1 MRASVGGGYRTLILV
16 TAVSVC
22 FPAAMQPVPVT
33 AQTLLQLNS
42 IGTANQREALMDPD
56 PNTLRDQINPCE
68 NNSPVGPKFTQPL
81 PIPPTAQA
89 VNVPDATADTYV
101 IEERRGTAQIIPNK
115 TTPIWGYNGIT
126 PGPTIL
132 ARKGRQV
139 NVTYVNNLPPNED
152 PNGLIDKNPPDREDH
167 PFLPSSTV
175 VHLHGIN
182 GDHFSDGY
190 PDDNDTPGHKHR
202 KNPGEA
208 FTHHYPNNDYQRPA
222 TMWYHDHSVHVTSHH
237 VYRGLAA
244 FYLLS
249 DEAEDAL
256 RLPGSPLADGPGRG
270 YGVFDIPLMQKDV
283 MLDRDTA
290 KLIYNNCSHMGAFG
304 DVMTVNGKQQ
314 PFFSVANRKYRFRHL
329 NASDARQYIIAIRK
343 LENVN
348 RAWDDKS
355 ANEAFFLIGSDQGLL
370 ATTVITDRFHTS
382 PAERWEFVFDF
393 SRYPVGQRLVMVN
406 LLLDP
411 DEPKLFQL
419 MAFDVKRIEADPSQV
434 PPTLR
439 PGEHPA
445 DFQAAVQE
453 RFFRF
458 GKDNGPYWSI
468 NGKTFDPRRD
478 DARPALNTNEDWI
491 LDNPSGGW
499 GHPIHIHLGR
509 FRIMEIQGRLPRP
522 GELEGFKDV
531 VWLGPNQR
539 IKVRHQFWNFV
550 DRFVFHC
557 HNGSHEDFDMMS
569 QFNVQPGPPGTS
581 TP

>member
-1 MRASVGGGYRTLILV
+1 MRASFSGGYRTLILV
-16 TAVSVC
+16 TAVTVC
-22 FPAAMQPVPVT
+22 FPAALQPVPVT
-33 AQTLLQLNS
+33 AQTLRDL
-42 IGTANQREALMDPD
+42 IGLGSADQREPLMDAD
-56 PNTLRDQINPCE
+56 PNNLRDQISPCE

-89 VNVPDATADTYV
+89 VNVPGATTDAYV
-101 IEERRGTAQIIPNK
+101 IEERRGTAQIVPNR
-115 TTPIWGYNGIT
+115 TTPIWGYNGMT

-139 NVTYVNNLPPNED
+139 NVTFVNNVPRDED
-152 PNGLIDKNPPDREDH
+152 PTGLIDKNPPEQDH
-167 PFLPSSTV
+167 PFIPSSTV

-190 PDDNDTPGHKHR
+190 PEDNDTAGHRHR
-202 KNPGEA
+202 KVPGEA
-208 FTHHYPNNDYQRPA
+208 FTHHYPNNEYQRPA
-222 TMWYHDHSVHVTSHH
+222 TMWYHDHSVHITSRH

-249 DEAEDAL
+249 DEVEDAL

-283 MLDRDTA
+283 MIDRDSGQ
-290 KLIYNNCSHMGAFG
+290 LIYNNCSHMGAFG

-343 LENVN
+343 LENLN
-348 RAWDDKS
+348 RAWDDKT

-370 ATTVITDRFHTS
+370 ATTVITERFHTS

-406 LLLDP
+406 LLANP
-411 DEPKLFQL
+411 GDEKLFPL
-419 MAFDVKRIEADPSQV
+419 MAFDVQRVEPDLSQV
-434 PPTLR
+434 PPVLR
-439 PGEHPA
+439 GAEHPA
-445 DFQAAVQE
+445 DAQEPAQE

-458 GKDNGPYWSI
+458 AKDNGTYWSI
-468 NGKTFDPRRD
+468 NGQIFDAQRD
-478 DARPALNTNEDWI
+478 DARPALNTSEDWI

-499 GHPIHIHLGR
+499 GHPVHIHLGR
-509 FRIMEIQGRLPRP
+509 FRVIDIQGRLPRP

-531 VWLGPNQR
+531 IWLGPNQR

-557 HNGSHEDFDMMS
+557 HNGSHEDFDMMG